1 MLSILI
7 FLPLL
12 GGVIAALVPRGS
24 DHGGLRAGFV
34 SLLFAVATLGIAIGL
49 IADFDSSFGANLTF
63 FGNVSANPGAVDQI
77 QGLQHVTDVTWISQ
91 LGIHYKIGVDGLSL
105 FMIALT
111 ALLWAGATAWSMF
124 REWPRPRNYYLM
136 LALGETAA
144 LGAFCAQDLALFV
157 LFFDLM
163 LVPFYFL
170 IGIWG
175 GERRVQATTK
185 FVIYTLVGSFLMLA
199 GAVATGILAS
209 DGGHVS
215 FALSDLRAHPLS
227 KGSQEWIFL
236 FFAAAFL
243 VKMPA
248 FPFHGWLPDAYRAAP
263 TPVLV
268 VLSGV
273 LSKVGAYGFLR
284 IALPLYPDAAIH
296 FQELLLVIAL
306 ASILYGS
313 VMAFTQYSATLVV
326 AYSSIAQLG
335 FITLGIFSLR
345 SEGAQGAVLQMVNHG
360 LVVAPLFFIIALLA
374 ARSGGTDDLRRMG
387 GLATRAPVLA
397 ALFLIVALAT
407 LAMPGSAN
415 FVGEFLILTGVLKAK
430 IVYALVAGAGV
441 ALAAVY
447 MIRLYQRSMHNRLA
461 PGVESRELTTQDGL
475 VLVPVVAV
483 IIALALYPQFVLHR
497 SETAVGSS
505 VPNSPESLFIR

>member
-7 FLPLL
+7 FLPLA
-12 GGVIAALVPRGS
+12 GGLVAALWPRAGE
-24 DHGGLRAGFV
+24 HGGRRGAYI
-34 SLLFAVATLGIAIGL
+34 SLLFAMTTLGITIGL
-49 IADFDSSFGANLTF
+49 IANFDSDG
-63 FGNVSANPGAVDQI
+63 
-77 QGLQHVTDVTWISQ
+77 GLQHVTDVTWISQ
-91 LGIHYKIGVDGLSL
+91 LGIHYKLGIDGLNL
-105 FMIALT
+105 FLIAMA
-111 ALLWAGATAWSMF
+111 ALLWVGATAWSLF
-124 REWPRPRNYYLM
+124 REWPKARNYYMM
-136 LALGETAA
+136 LALGETAS

-175 GERRVQATTK
+175 GERRVEATTK

-199 GAVATGILAS
+199 GAVATGVLATP
-209 DGGHVS
+209 DGGHIS
-215 FALSDLRAHPLS
+215 FALSDLQAHPLS

-248 FPFHGWLPDAYRAAP
+248 FPLHGWLPDAYRAAP

-284 IALPLYPDAAIH
+284 IALPLYPDAPAH
-296 FQELLLVIAL
+296 FQELLLVIAVV
-306 ASILYGS
+306 SILYGS
-313 VMAFTQYSATLVV
+313 VMAFTQDSATLVV

-345 SEGAQGAVLQMVNHG
+345 DEGAQGAVLQMVNHG
-360 LVVAPLFFIIALLA
+360 LVVAPLFFIVALLA
-374 ARSGGTDDLRRMG
+374 ARAGGTDSLRSMG
-387 GLATRAPVLA
+387 GLAFRAPVLA
-397 ALFLIVALAT
+397 VLFLIVALAT

-415 FVGEFLILTGVLKAK
+415 FAGEFLILTGVLKAK
-430 IVYALVAGAGV
+430 IVYAVVAGGGIV
-441 ALAAVY
+441 FAAVY
-447 MIRLYQRSMHNRLA
+447 MIRLYQRSMHNSLP
-461 PGVESRELTTQDGL
+461 PGVQSRDISTADGL
-475 VLVPVVAV
+475 VIVPVVAV
-483 IIALALYPQFVLHR
+483 IVALALYPQFVLQR
-497 SETAVGSS
+497 SEQAASAS
-505 VPNSPESLFIR
+505 IRHQVLEIR